1 MLAERLTSAIHSLH
15 DADADLL
22 VAVFGLE
29 PQTNAPGT
37 LSARRDD
44 VAQRLSLGRE
54 AVADRDTRA
63 VEHLLHQLVTGWY
76 PKSPISIR
84 IPESHNGIVQQHVHV
99 ATVVNNRKHELT
111 HHRYRFMATFDGAE
125 YLAIAADHGGLVN
138 VTHGDFTVR
147 VLPVERG
154 TVYQFWHAEPLRRG
168 KVYEL
173 GFIARN
179 PDMASDPYWLTEQ
192 SLAFHEPTRH
202 ATFEVR
208 FKGPVPEQVW
218 SFNGL
223 TATERPGAP
232 TQANQLT
239 VTSGGMA
246 QATMRDLHG
255 GLFAGMAW
263 GWNTEEM
270 FGSEPTPASA

>member
-1 MLAERLTSAIHSLH
+1 MDIRTFELGLRIKWQLPNSFSVGDYHVTFYATSTVR
-15 DADADLL
+15 DLL
-22 VAVFGLE
+22 DE
-29 PQTNAPGT
+29 
-37 LSARRDD
+37 
-44 VAQRLSLGRE
+44 
-54 AVADRDTRA
+54 
-63 VEHLLHQLVTGWY
+63 LLALKKW
-76 PKSPISIR
+76 S
-84 IPESHNGIVQQHVHV
+84 
-99 ATVVNNRKHELT
+99 
-111 HHRYRFMATFDGAE
+111 
-125 YLAIAADHGGLVN
+125 
-138 VTHGDFTVR
+138 GD
-147 VLPVERG
+147 
-154 TVYQFWHAEPLRRG
+154 
-168 KVYEL
+168 
-173 GFIARN
+173 
-179 PDMASDPYWLTEQ
+179 YWLTEQ